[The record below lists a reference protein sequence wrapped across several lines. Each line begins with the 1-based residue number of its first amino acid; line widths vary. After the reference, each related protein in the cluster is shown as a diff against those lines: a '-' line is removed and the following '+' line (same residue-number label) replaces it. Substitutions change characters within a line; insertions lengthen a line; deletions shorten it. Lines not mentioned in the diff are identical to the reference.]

1 MRVTARRLARAGLPG
16 LLVLTVFL
24 MFLTPGCARRGSDAS
39 DQRIPT
45 TRDGAVT
52 RLGPLSYRTG
62 LSTATLS
69 PDGRY
74 LALAGF
80 SGAKSEVWLLNLA
93 AGEAYCCASRSWPS
107 GSDRR
112 KTFTLMPMSWVGDR
126 LAFLVW
132 GFQTAG
138 PNQGES
144 GCWIASVPSDGGA
157 AETIAFIPGVYS
169 PQEYVPV
176 ADGTAAVILFGG
188 ETHWVDLVSGQ
199 IHSLPTNLTG
209 YVMDWTIRPSFS
221 ADGRHAVSGAELEI
235 VDLRT
240 GTTVRLQRRGEDA
253 TSYETLGWTAGGLIV
268 QGAVAYGD
276 SVRLGDFGMGY
287 PAGYVGLRLLD
298 VTGTAKHEVAAQGGQ
313 DWRIGWLAWAPEGDS
328 LLLACGPM
336 GRQTGS
342 GGVEQPQ
349 VETKEL
355 WEWSAADGTYR
366 ILAGIDGR
374 VHHIDW
380 GAPGLCQVWYCQEN
394 GDTTRRGLEIRLDTA
409 ESIVSPRSVPTPFR
423 EVGDSALRPIKL
435 PGIWGGMDRLLGECQ
450 GVPIV
455 ARFLGSGNWRVV
467 AAGAEGDTVIREL
480 STSYADFRLC
490 GSWLLVSYGPLG
502 QSEYFI
508 DVIALAP

>member
-1 MRVTARRLARAGLPG
+1 VGVTARSLARAGLPG

-24 MFLTPGCARRGSDAS
+24 TLLAPGCARRQPDAS
-39 DQRIPT
+39 DQRIPI

-52 RLGPLSYRTG
+52 RLGPFSYLTD

-74 LALAGF
+74 LAL
-80 SGAKSEVWLLNLA
+80 SGAIGVNGGVWLLNLA
-93 AGEAYCCASRSWPS
+93 AGDAYCCASRSRSS
-107 GSDRR
+107 GSDRG
-112 KTFTLMPMSWVGDR
+112 KTFTLRPMSWVGDR

-169 PQEYVPV
+169 PRKYVPV

-188 ETHWVDLVSGQ
+188 ETHWVDMVSGQ

-209 YVMDWTIRPSFS
+209 FVMGWTITPFFS
-221 ADGRHAVSGAELEI
+221 TDGRYVVSGAEPEI

-240 GTTVRLQRRGEDA
+240 GATVDLQLPGEGA
-253 TSYETLGWTAGGLIV
+253 TRYETLGWTAGGLIV
-268 QGAVAYGD
+268 QGSVAGGD
-276 SVRLGDFGMGY
+276 WVSLGDLERSY

-298 VTGTAKHEVAAQGGQ
+298 VTGAAKHEVAAQGGQ

-328 LLLACGPM
+328 LLLACGPK
-336 GRQTGS
+336 GRQTDS
-342 GGVEQPQ
+342 EGVERPQ

-374 VHHIDW
+374 VDHIDW
-380 GAPGLCQVWYCQEN
+380 GAPGLCQVWYCQEK

-409 ESIVSPRSVPTPFR
+409 EPIVSPRSVPTPLS
-423 EVGDSALRPIKL
+423 EVGDSALRPIEV
-435 PGIWGGMDRLLGECQ
+435 PGSWGGMDRILGECQ

-480 STSYADFRLC
+480 SSSDADFRLC
-490 GSWLLVSYGPLG
+490 GSWLLVGYSPLG

>member
-1 MRVTARRLARAGLPG
+1 MGVTARSLARAGLPG

-24 MFLTPGCARRGSDAS
+24 TLLAPGCARRQPDAS
-39 DQRIPT
+39 DQRIPI

-52 RLGPLSYRTG
+52 RLGPFSYLTD

-74 LALAGF
+74 LAL
-80 SGAKSEVWLLNLA
+80 SGAIGVNGGVWLLNLA
-93 AGEAYCCASRSWPS
+93 GGDFYCCASRSRPS
-107 GSDRR
+107 GSDQG
-112 KTFTLMPMSWVGDR
+112 KTFTLRPMSWVGDR

-169 PQEYVPV
+169 PRKYVPV

-209 YVMDWTIRPSFS
+209 FVMGWTIRPSFS
-221 ADGRHAVSGAELEI
+221 TDGRYVVSGAEPEI

-240 GTTVRLQRRGEDA
+240 GATVDLQLQGEDA
-253 TSYETLGWTAGGLIV
+253 TFYDTLGWTAGGLIV
-268 QGAVAYGD
+268 QGSVADGD
-276 SVRLGDFGMGY
+276 WVHRGDLAESY

-298 VTGTAKHEVAAQGGQ
+298 VTGAAKHEVAAQGGQ

-380 GAPGLCQVWYCQEN
+380 GAPGLCQVWYCQEK

-409 ESIVSPRSVPTPFR
+409 EPIVSPRSVPTPLS
-423 EVGDSALRPIKL
+423 EVGDSALRPIEV
-435 PGIWGGMDRLLGECQ
+435 PGSWGGTDRILGECQ

-480 STSYADFRLC
+480 SSSYADFRLC
-490 GSWLLVSYGPLG
+490 GSWLLVGYSPLG